1 MKIFLK
7 NILEVLGV
15 TLPIFAVIAVGF
27 LIKKKGI
34 IKDQHIPFLNKLT
47 YNFGLSSLVFL
58 NITEN
63 KLKEIFDV
71 NILKVIF
78 PTYFL
83 FLVIVFLSFYFL
95 KIKNK
100 TKSAIIV
107 STFRSNMAFIGMPV
121 LLYAYGS
128 LATAKA
134 SIVIACLLPLNI
146 LFTAFFLKILNI
158 QDNKDYKTGIKKL
171 IIEIITDPVLIAVA
185 TGLIISYFSYE
196 IPAPIFKFFEIL
208 SGIAVPLALISIG
221 ASFKFSH
228 IKSNTKYLSLI
239 SFGKLILIPLLSL
252 VFSIFV
258 FKVGNLDRDIICLL
272 CAMPLAVATFIQSE
286 RYNSDTDFV
295 SSALITTTLISAVT
309 ITAWLFVLKLI

>member
-1 MKIFLK
+1 MNNFLKIFL
-7 NILEVLGV
+7 EVIGV

-27 LIKKKGI
+27 FIKKKGI
-34 IKDQHIPFLNKLT
+34 IKDQHVPLLNKLT

-58 NITEN
+58 NIAEN

-83 FLVIVFLSFYFL
+83 FLIIVFLSFYFL
-95 KIKNK
+95 KIKNQ
-100 TKSAIIV
+100 TKGAAIV
-107 STFRSNMAFIGMPV
+107 STYRSNMAFIGMPV

-146 LFTAFFLKILNI
+146 LTTALFLRLLNI
-158 QDNKDYKTGIKKL
+158 QDSKDRKTGIKKL
-171 IIEIITDPVLIAVA
+171 VIEIITDPVLIAVIA
-185 TGLIISYFSYE
+185 GLIISYFSYE
-196 IPAPIFKFFEIL
+196 IPALIFRFFEIL
-208 SGIAVPLALISIG
+208 SSLAVPLALISIG

-228 IKSNTKYLSLI
+228 IKSNIKYLSLI
-239 SFGKLILIPLLSL
+239 SFGKLILMPLLSL
-252 VFSIFV
+252 VFSIFI
-258 FKVGNLDRDIICLL
+258 FKVGNLDRDIICIL
-272 CAMPLAVATFIQSE
+272 CAMPLAVAAFIQSE

-295 SSALITTTLISAVT
+295 SSALIITTLISAVT
-309 ITAWLFVLKLI
+309 ITAWLFILRLI